1 MGNIVENL
9 DEVRYRIEKA
19 CDSVGRKKEEVT
31 LIAVSKTKPISD
43 ILTAYDYSQRD
54 FGENKVVELIEK
66 QAVLPDAKW
75 HMIGHLQRNK
85 VKKVLDKITL
95 LHSLD
100 SLDLAVEIQ
109 KYAEKLKLDFL
120 DTLIEINIAG
130 EESKFG
136 IDLNKLPYFVD
147 ELLKYNKI
155 RIRGLM
161 CVAPNVKKSDENRAL
176 FCKMREIML
185 DISYHLPHN
194 SHIDI
199 LSMGMSNDFEAA
211 IKEGATMV
219 RIGSDIFGRREYNSN

>member
-1 MGNIVENL
+1 MENIIENL
-9 DEVRYRIEKA
+9 DDVRYRIEKA
-19 CDSVGRKKEEVT
+19 CDSAGRKKEEVT
-31 LIAVSKTKPISD
+31 LIAVSKTKPMSE
-43 ILTAYDYSQRD
+43 ILTVYDYGQRD
-54 FGENKVVELIEK
+54 FGENKVVELVEK

-95 LHSLD
+95 LHSLE

-109 KYAEKLKLDFL
+109 KQAEKLELDFL

-136 IDLNKLPYFVD
+136 IDLNELPYFVD
-147 ELLKYNKI
+147 ELLQYNKI

-161 CVAPNVKKSDENRAL
+161 CVAPNVKKPDENRAL
-176 FCKMREIML
+176 FGKMREIML
-185 DISYHLPHN
+185 DISHNLPHN

-219 RIGSDIFGRREYNSN
+219 RVGSNIFGQREYKGN

>member
-1 MGNIVENL
+1 MENIIENL
-9 DEVRYRIEKA
+9 DDVRYRIEKA
-19 CDSVGRKKEEVT
+19 CDSAGRKKEEVT
-31 LIAVSKTKPISD
+31 LIAVSKTKPMSD
-43 ILTAYDYSQRD
+43 ILTVYDYGQRD
-54 FGENKVVELIEK
+54 FGENKVVELVEK

-95 LHSLD
+95 LHSLE
-100 SLDLAVEIQ
+100 SLDLAAEIQ
-109 KYAEKLKLDFL
+109 KQAEKLELDFL

-136 IDLNKLPYFVD
+136 IDLNELPYFVD
-147 ELLKYNKI
+147 ELLQYNKI

-161 CVAPNVKKSDENRAL
+161 CVAPNVKKPDENRAL
-176 FCKMREIML
+176 FGKMREIML
-185 DISYHLPHN
+185 DISHNLPHN

-219 RIGSDIFGRREYNSN
+219 RVGSNIFGQREYKGN

>member
-1 MGNIVENL
+1 MGNIIENL
-9 DEVRYRIEKA
+9 DDVRYRIEKA
-19 CDSVGRKKEEVT
+19 CDSVGRKKEDVK

-43 ILTAYDYSQRD
+43 VLAAYHHFQMD
-54 FGENKVVELIEK
+54 FGENKVSELIEK
-66 QAVLPDAKW
+66 HAVLPDAKW

-85 VKKVLDKITL
+85 AKKVLGKISL

-100 SLDLAVEIQ
+100 SLELASEIQ
-109 KYAEKLKLDFL
+109 KHSENLKLDFL
-120 DTLIEINIAG
+120 DTLIEINIAN

-147 ELLKYNKI
+147 ELSKYNKI

-161 CVAPNVKKSDENRAL
+161 CVAPNVKKPDENRAL
-176 FCKMREIML
+176 FSKMREIML
-185 DISYHLPHN
+185 DISANLPHN
-194 SHIDI
+194 NHIDV

-219 RIGSDIFGRREYNSN
+219 RVGSDIFGQRGYNNN